1 MNANTTANMTA
12 SEREAALIDW
22 QIENREGPFAARQTA
37 FERQVLEFFGLYEMA
52 AQQDSA
58 GGMRPAPLPSE
69 CESLTDRD
77 WMGALLVGV
86 VMAIVLLLVAVDSG
100 QRSWDDRLA
109 PQAKQSA
116 AAPTG
121 PLQSAVYEK
130 RQVEVPAHEL
140 PAHEL
145 PRTYIVRVYFAN
157 DYANNSDKTRRF
169 ARWIK
174 AKAAA

>member
-58 GGMRPAPLPSE
+58 GGMRPAPLPGE
-69 CESLTDRD
+69 CESLAHRD
-77 WMGALLVGV
+77 FIAALLIGLCV
-86 VMAIVLLLVAVDSG
+86 AAVLLSVALFSAN
-100 QRSWDDRLA
+100 RSPDDRLA
-109 PQAKQSA
+109 PRAKQPA
-116 AAPTG
+116 ADPTG

-145 PRTYIVRVYFAN
+145 PRTYTIVVYLTIGHAN
-157 DYANNSDKTRRF
+157 SSDKTRRF